1 MELHTLRLRARR
13 ARDGADVTAAFVEI
27 IISVWG
33 HANLPIQRGRVACL
47 SIVESDDLG
56 GGWMRWWWL
65 DKQMAPI
72 EYVHIV

>member
-1 MELHTLRLRARR
+1 MATIE
-13 ARDGADVTAAFVEI
+13 
-27 IISVWG
+27 ISVWG

-47 SIVESDDLG
+47 SFVESDDLRG
-56 GGWMRWWWL
+56 GRVEVVVMGGL